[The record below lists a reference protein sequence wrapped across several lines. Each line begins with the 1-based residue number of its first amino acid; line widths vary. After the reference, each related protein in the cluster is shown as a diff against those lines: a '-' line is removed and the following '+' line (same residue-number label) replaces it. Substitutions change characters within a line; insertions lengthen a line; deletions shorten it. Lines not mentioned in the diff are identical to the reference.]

1 MIGNNPPTPRWP
13 KARLNVLDQY
23 FRNAQA
29 RLHESS
35 ITCMRCGELNFLS
48 DSENVSN
55 QFDFYFFL
63 VSDYD
68 NKFEIKENINH

>member
-1 MIGNNPPTPRWP
+1 M
-13 KARLNVLDQY
+13 
-23 FRNAQA
+23 QA